1 MLWDRLSSL
10 VGMGTGLGL
19 FVRVRL
25 IRERSS
31 GDDTGIVLVI
41 LMAVDFGK
49 ARCNERARQA
59 GVEQSEIYV
68 PSRLYSG
75 YFSAAGS

>member
-1 MLWDRLSSL
+1 MR
-10 VGMGTGLGL
+10 TGLGL

-25 IRERSS
+25 IWEQSS

-41 LMAVDFGK
+41 LMAVDFEQ
-49 ARCNERARQA
+49 ARCNERTQQA
-59 GVEQSEIYV
+59 GVEQSGFYV

-75 YFSAAGS
+75 YFSVAGS